1 MGRSLLK
8 YSYSLTQ
15 KSPVLERHLY
25 KYEKTYE
32 QGYSLQDCLQSWKI
46 GGKNQVSV
54 SKAFVK

>member
-25 KYEKTYE
+25 KYEKTYL
-32 QGYSLQDCLQSWKI
+32 QRYSLQDCLQSWKI
-46 GGKNQVSV
+46 GGKKL
-54 SKAFVK
+54 SKCE